1 MATRIEKI
9 FRTNTINTMNLIL
22 NEVSECVENLK
33 KQKQIPKHNI
43 ADSLMKVAQTID
55 KFFIKHN
62 ISDEEITNAIKKGK

>member
-22 NEVSECVENLK
+22 NEISECVENLK
-33 KQKQIPKHNI
+33 KQKQISKHNI